1 MRIFGGVN
9 YIEIIYPEIK
19 KMCKVIAKG
28 DELHEDLAQ
37 EVTLYLLTVDKD
49 KLKESYERG
58 TLCNYAFTAAYM
70 KWNSNN
76 GIPIGGVNNSC
87 FKAVYRDYHQLN
99 DNIDDYSNN
108 IRIDDEQMPNI
119 DTLLIQ
125 LSTLDRLTIE
135 ELMTVNFNI
144 SLLSERTNITRT
156 NLKARIDAIYDRLRD
171 ARD

>member
-1 MRIFGGVN
+1 MFIFAYVN
-9 YIEIIYPEIK
+9 IIETIYPEIK

-37 EVTLYLLTVDKD
+37 EVTLYLLTLDIDKI
-49 KLKESYERG
+49 KESFERG
-58 TLCNYAFTAAYM
+58 TLCNYAFTVAYM

-76 GIPIGGVNNSC
+76 GREVGEVNNGC
-87 FKAVYRDYHQLN
+87 FKAVYRDYKIFTEDLL
-99 DNIDDYSNN
+99 DYENRLQEEKED
-108 IRIDDEQMPNI
+108 IFNI

-156 NLKARIDAIYDRLRD
+156 NLKARIDAIYDKLRD
-171 ARD
+171 SRD